1 MCVNDMRA
9 SERTCERMYVR
20 VSVRA
25 SKSVSV
31 RAFARSLATRAR
43 TYENKVDLS
52 RPYFCTTLPFFTFL
66 VLWRFARTEI
76 RSIKVD
82 WSRPYFHTCARAASE
97 RANARTYA
105 RTSVHLY
112 AHVRSLIRLTFVT
125 TSVSHSYP
133 RRKTIVYE
141 ALKKANIYI
150 YLYIIYIYII
160 YNIHNIYI

>member
-1 MCVNDMRA
+1 MTWTGVWTCVWTTCVRVNVRA
-9 SERTCERMYVR
+9 NVCMYEWAYVR
-20 VSVRA
+20 AKVWA
-25 SKSVSV
+25 YV

-105 RTSVHLY
+105 RTSVHLC
-112 AHVRSLIRLTFVT
+112 AHVPSLVRLTFVT

-133 RRKTIVYE
+133 LRKTIVYE
-141 ALKKANIYI
+141 AFKKANIYI
-150 YLYIIYIYII
+150 FIHYIYIYT
-160 YNIHNIYI
+160 